1 MAEAIS
7 GIAGGLQG
15 SVGGMLNQGSAWFD
29 SIFPPEKRNE
39 LVAKIS
45 KFATEKPMLASFL
58 ASQIA
63 LTGFPLGLFIVMT
76 ITVVIFA
83 LLAGLIIGLVGA
95 VLFIVVCVGF
105 ALIILLPTLFL
116 TTAAATFI
124 WLWGMGGYY
133 ILKKFN
139 QKEIPGIHTDLK
151 GGPGGLKEQLGAITG
166 EGGPQGDPSGG
177 EKQANGGAKENEK
190 PKEANGGPKHPGG
203 YAKGGATKHMNGAA
217 DKVGS
222 AGKASG
228 VDVGNPKD
236 AADVGKHVGKATNAA
251 QGVKGGI
258 TGATGLG

>member
-1 MAEAIS
+1 MLR
-7 GIAGGLQG
+7 GLQ
-15 SVGGMLNQGSAWFD
+15 
-29 SIFPPEKRNE
+29 
-39 LVAKIS
+39 
-45 KFATEKPMLASFL
+45 SFI

-124 WLWGMGGYY
+124 WLWGIGGYY

-139 QKEIPGIHTDLK
+139 KKEIPGIHTDMK
-151 GGPGGLKEQLGAITG
+151 GGPGGLKSQLGALTG
-166 EGGPQGDPSGG
+166 EGGPQGDPNGQANG
-177 EKQANGGAKENEK
+177 QEEKQEEKQTDGGAKENGK
-190 PKEANGGPKHPGG
+190 PKEANGAPKYPGG
-203 YAKGGATKHMNGAA
+203 YKAGAGKHMNGAA

-222 AGKASG
+222 VGKASG
-228 VDVGNPKD
+228 VDVGNPKE
-236 AADVGKHVGKATNAA
+236 AADVGKQAGKVTNAA
-251 QGVKGGI
+251 QGVKGGV

>member
-1 MAEAIS
+1 M
-7 GIAGGLQG
+7 
-15 SVGGMLNQGSAWFD
+15 
-29 SIFPPEKRNE
+29 
-39 LVAKIS
+39 
-45 KFATEKPMLASFL
+45 
-58 ASQIA
+58 
-63 LTGFPLGLFIVMT
+63 VMT

-139 QKEIPGIHTDLK
+139 KKEIPGIHTDLK
-151 GGPGGLKEQLGAITG
+151 DAPAGLKEQLGAITG

-177 EKQANGGAKENEK
+177 EKQADGRAKENGK
-190 PKEANGGPKHPGG
+190 PKEANGGPKHP
-203 YAKGGATKHMNGAA
+203 AKGGATKHMNGAA

-228 VDVGNPKD
+228 VDVGSPKD
-236 AADVGKHVGKATNAA
+236 AADVGKHAGKVTNAA
-251 QGVKGGI
+251 QGVKGGVS
-258 TGATGLG
+258 GATGLG

>member
-1 MAEAIS
+1 
-7 GIAGGLQG
+7 
-15 SVGGMLNQGSAWFD
+15 
-29 SIFPPEKRNE
+29 
-39 LVAKIS
+39 
-45 KFATEKPMLASFL
+45 
-58 ASQIA
+58 
-63 LTGFPLGLFIVMT
+63 MT

-124 WLWGMGGYY
+124 WLWGMGAYY
-133 ILKKFN
+133 IIKKFN
-139 QKEIPGIHTDLK
+139 KKEIPGIHTDIK
-151 GGPGGLKEQLGAITG
+151 DAPAGLKDQLGALTG
-166 EGGPQGDPSGG
+166 AGGPQGDPSGG
-177 EKQANGGAKENEK
+177 EKQAEGGAKENGK

-203 YAKGGATKHMNGAA
+203 YNKSGATKPMNGAA

-228 VDVGNPKD
+228 VDAGNPKE

-251 QGVKGGI
+251 QGVKGGVS
-258 TGATGLG
+258 GATGLG

>member
-1 MAEAIS
+1 
-7 GIAGGLQG
+7 
-15 SVGGMLNQGSAWFD
+15 MLMD
-29 SIFPPEKRNE
+29 SQ
-39 LVAKIS
+39 
-45 KFATEKPMLASFL
+45 SFI

-76 ITVVIFA
+76 ITVVVFA

-139 QKEIPGIHTDLK
+139 KKEIPGIHTDLK
-151 GGPGGLKEQLGAITG
+151 GGPGGLKEQLGALTG
-166 EGGPQGDPSGG
+166 AGGPQGDPNGG
-177 EKQANGGAKENEK
+177 EKKEGDGAKENGK

-203 YAKGGATKHMNGAA
+203 YKGGAAKHMNGAA

-222 AGKASG
+222 AGKATG
-228 VDVGNPKD
+228 VDVGNPKE
-236 AADVGKHVGKATNAA
+236 AADVGKHAGKVTNAA
-251 QGVKGGI
+251 QGVKGGVS
-258 TGATGLG
+258 GATGLG